1 MQKTPAKTMQ
11 SISFIDDFCVHL
23 FRYYSPFYSFP
34 LQCKAGPWKVGIKR
48 EGLSEATTH
57 FFLCYFFNDLLLL
70 NFSHFH
76 FKKNEKMII
85 M

>member
-34 LQCKAGPWKVGIKR
+34 LQCKAGQWKVGLKR
-48 EGLSEATTH
+48 ESLSEA
-57 FFLCYFFNDLLLL
+57 FFNVISL
-70 NFSHFH
+70 
-76 FKKNEKMII
+76 MICCF
-85 M
+85 